1 MKRNRR
7 PPSDVEEALS
17 SMLWTP
23 YPCTPS
29 VSSDEEIEN
38 ENSHKCNAKDKD
50 QHLYRNFDRCESSIN
65 HNNNKLISSFIPKSC
80 NRINGQLPSYDF
92 IENERHIK
100 HFKELFFGSKN
111 VSQTNVNYDRS
122 SSLTRNSN
130 EIYVIQSSEWNTTS
144 MVQPILDDSSLH
156 QVNKCSTIR
165 SYYLCPLSVK
175 YKGIFI

>member
-29 VSSDEEIEN
+29 VSSDEEIDN
-38 ENSHKCNAKDKD
+38 ENSHKCNASDKD
-50 QHLYRNFDRCESSIN
+50 QHLFTIDRCKSSTN
-65 HNNNKLISSFIPKSC
+65 HNKNNNRLISSFIPKSC
-80 NRINGQLPSYDF
+80 NPINGQLPSYDF
-92 IENERHIK
+92 IENERHINN
-100 HFKELFFGSKN
+100 FKELLFGSKN
-111 VSQTNVNYDRS
+111 MNYDRS

-130 EIYVIQSSEWNTTS
+130 DIYVIQSSEWNTTS

-156 QVNKCSTIR
+156 QVNCSTVRRAIR
-165 SYYLCPLSVK
+165 
-175 YKGIFI
+175 